1 MNILS
6 KIGSW
11 LARLIVPTVPS
22 AMPSFERRSPAQ
34 PANRQEHLGA
44 GEGAVL
50 VKEEGIA
57 ILYPPIGME
66 PNPQVIDT
74 LDYLRHALDR
84 DDWMAEWS
92 FIAELEAEAEEEE
105 DDEPRPG
112 PHLTVLDGGRA
123 AEPREPVLGPF
134 AQRATKDP
142 PSSE

>member
-6 KIGSW
+6 KIGGW
-11 LARLIVPTVPS
+11 LARLIVPTIPAPS
-22 AMPSFERRSPAQ
+22 VTPPSERRSPAK

-50 VKEEGIA
+50 VKDEGIA
-57 ILYPPIGME
+57 ILYPPIGTE

-74 LDYLRHALDR
+74 LDYLRHALER
-84 DDWMAEWS
+84 ADWMAEWS
-92 FIAELEAEAEEEE
+92 FIAELEAEEEFEQ
-105 DDEPRPG
+105 PG
-112 PHLTVLDGGRA
+112 PQLTVLDGGLA